1 MLWPEVREI
10 RTSRAHSLKHTN
22 DQEFFLLL
30 VNPYF
35 ILHQKHQQTKEMK
48 LGDDENTQVSKTSSP
63 SNKSDDDD
71 DDEDEGD
78 EEVDETGKPKNAGS
92 SSNITVEDSSEK
104 KSASGSVRQYVRS
117 KMPRLRWTPELHLCF
132 VHAVERLGG
141 QESKYSDLC
150 LSLTL

>member
-1 MLWPEVREI
+1 
-10 RTSRAHSLKHTN
+10 
-22 DQEFFLLL
+22 
-30 VNPYF
+30 
-35 ILHQKHQQTKEMK
+35 MK

-71 DDEDEGD
+71 DDDDEDEGD
-78 EEVDETGKPKNAGS
+78 EEVDETDKPKNAGS

-141 QESKYSDLC
+141 QESKYSDLS
-150 LSLTL
+150 LSNSVN